1 MIKLTKD
8 EIRRAL
14 QEYSSCEPDDFGNDI
29 YYLWVKDDG
38 KIVDGYMDA
47 DQGFQCTIDS
57 RVNDDF
63 PEDYDWREDVEVEGN
78 KYFEEVVDDL
88 YYQAKEYFENLL

>member
-1 MIKLTKD
+1 MKITKD
-8 EIRRAL
+8 EIRSAL
-14 QEYSSCEPDDFGNDI
+14 QEFSSAEPDDFGNFI
-29 YYLWVKDDG
+29 YYLHVTDDG
-38 KIVDGYMDA
+38 KILDGYVGSDETFTSA
-47 DQGFQCTIDS
+47 IDS